1 MKKVKKYILLIILFL
16 VFPTMISA
24 AEKVSCGNITDIPK
38 KIPELTSF
46 FITAAEVIAIVILVL
61 MGSIDLFKGIIS
73 SKEEEIKKGQQAFI
87 KRLIIAAIIF
97 FVVVVVKFIVG
108 IIAEGAT
115 NNIISCIDCFIS
127 NNCK

>member
-1 MKKVKKYILLIILFL
+1 
-16 VFPTMISA
+16 
-24 AEKVSCGNITDIPK
+24 
-38 KIPELTSF
+38 
-46 FITAAEVIAIVILVL
+46 

-127 NNCK
+127 NNCKWLNKFEL

>member
-1 MKKVKKYILLIILFL
+1 
-16 VFPTMISA
+16 MI
-24 AEKVSCGNITDIPK
+24 
-38 KIPELTSF
+38 
-46 FITAAEVIAIVILVL
+46 
-61 MGSIDLFKGIIS
+61 
-73 SKEEEIKKGQQAFI
+73 I

-127 NNCK
+127 NE